1 MRKPYL
7 KATHD
12 CYYVKIDGKDVR
24 LDPDKDKAETMWHQ
38 LLANQP
44 EKLDKGNPGVKPLL
58 DAFLE
63 FVQQKRAKGSYLFY
77 RHFVRSFAK
86 TIPDKMKVSQLEPD
100 HVTDWAD
107 KLYENP
113 NTCRNAI
120 RAIQRALN
128 WARKDGWVQS
138 SPLASVEKPAP
149 VPKELYFTDEQYG
162 QIVNA
167 IDGGFK
173 DLVVFM
179 RLTGCRVQEVRI
191 LKSEWLDHENRCF
204 VIPKELAKGKKEP
217 RTINMTEEAY
227 NMVKDKTG
235 FVFVNTQGRPW
246 TGKAIQA
253 KCHHLAEQLGF
264 PITLGTLRKVFITHA
279 LINGVDV
286 ITLSKLVGHRTLT
299 MINSVYSRLQN
310 HADYM
315 HDALDKA
322 VKGI

>member
-1 MRKPYL
+1 MRKPFL

-24 LDPDKDKAETMWHQ
+24 LDPDKDKAETKFYQIM
-38 LLANQP
+38 ANRP
-44 EKLDKGNPGVKPLL
+44 DKLDGSNPGVKPLL

-86 TIPDKMKVSQLEPD
+86 TIPDKIKVSQLTPE
-100 HVTDWAD
+100 HVTEWAGR
-107 KLYENP
+107 LYTNP

-120 RAIQRALN
+120 RAIQRAFSWALK
-128 WARKDGWVQS
+128 ARKIQS

-149 VPKELYFTDEQYG
+149 VPKELYFTDEQYQ
-162 QIVNA
+162 QIVNSV
-167 IDGGFK
+167 DGGFK

-179 RLTGCRVQEVRI
+179 RLTGCRVQEVRT
-191 LKSEWLDHENRCF
+191 LTSSMLDHENRCF
-204 VIPKELAKGKKEP
+204 IIPKELAKGKKEA

-227 NMVKDKTG
+227 TMVKDKTG
-235 FVFVNTQGRPW
+235 YIFVNTQGRPW
-246 TGKAIQA
+246 TGKAIQS
-253 KCHHLAEQLGF
+253 KCKHLADKLGF

-315 HDALDKA
+315 HDALDRA
-322 VKGI
+322 VKGV